1 MNNILYGTLELEQLN
16 KFFRNSLAQ
25 KNSTE
30 VIKVTLFQK
39 EFGFQE
45 DSKPIFFDRKIIN
58 ENKQLIEYLLG
69 QLKDVH
75 EGKASTSLESAKQ
88 RYDAQWTTNTNATM
102 ALLHLALAA
111 DLIKPVDKST
121 AESLFSKEIIPTLHT
136 KDLNFAPWIKESKPK
151 LLKKYFGEEPEK

>member
-1 MNNILYGTLELEQLN
+1 MKDIIIPTLSLERLN
-16 KFFRNSLAQ
+16 TIFRNSLAQ
-25 KNSTE
+25 KTSTE

-39 EFGFQE
+39 ENGFQE
-45 DSKPIFFDRKIIN
+45 DSKPIYFDKKIVDN
-58 ENKQLIEYLLG
+58 NKQGIEYLLG

-88 RYDAQWTTNTNATM
+88 RYDEQWTTNTNATM

-121 AESLFSKEIIPTLHT
+121 AQSIFTTNIIPTLHT
-136 KDLNFAPWIKESKPK
+136 LDSNFPSWYKNTKPK
-151 LLKKYFGEEPEK
+151 LLKKYFGEGPEK